1 MRNFRLK
8 AVQTNNHRL
17 HLYLG
22 SAKVEEGAE
31 VMDHRFFVRAII
43 RHSDL
48 VTKVPAY
55 DLGLW
60 CSAVKKF
67 DKFTVRSMVRNL
79 SQPWTCSPK
88 HENGVSLFDVGVGAF
103 D

>member
-60 CSAVKKF
+60 CSAVKSLINSLQ
-67 DKFTVRSMVRNL
+67 DLWSEISRNPGL
-79 SQPWTCSPK
+79 AHRNMRT
-88 HENGVSLFDVGVGAF
+88 A
-103 D
+103 